1 MTKPRARDLGLP
13 FPGTPG
19 PLNAITDVPGV
30 MVGYSTILAERGE
43 AGHEHGGGPVRTGVT
58 AILPR
63 GRDPVPR
70 PVWAGQ
76 FSLNGNGEMTGV
88 HWIHDAGYFIGPVC
102 ITNTH
107 SVGIVHHAATRWTID
122 TYAEAFRAEHLWAM
136 PVVAETYDGLLS
148 DMNGQHVTAAHAR
161 AALDA
166 AATGP
171 LAEGNV
177 GGGTGMVCYE
187 FKGGTGTAS
196 RRVGDR
202 RRDLHGRRHR
212 AGQPRHARLADH
224 LGVPVGRE
232 MREDLLFARETGSII
247 VVLGTDAPLSALS
260 LRHVAR
266 RAAIGIGRGGAVGGN
281 SSGDIFLAFS
291 VANPCPMP
299 QLMKARVSFDVLND
313 EQLDPVYLAAVESV
327 EEAVVNA
334 MVAAELDDDRP
345 AAGKALPR
353 HRPRQALRNHAEVWT
368 AVATQGPVAAQAAAL
383 PCVKHGTQVL
393 GHGKKELCVCT
404 GQPRLVVKLR
414 ARSADKGG
422 RCCEPFET
430 LGDQL

>member
-1 MTKPRARDLGLP
+1 
-13 FPGTPG
+13 
-19 PLNAITDVPGV
+19 
-30 MVGYSTILAERGE
+30 
-43 AGHEHGGGPVRTGVT
+43 
-58 AILPR
+58 
-63 GRDPVPR
+63 
-70 PVWAGQ
+70 
-76 FSLNGNGEMTGV
+76 
-88 HWIHDAGYFIGPVC
+88 
-102 ITNTH
+102 
-107 SVGIVHHAATRWTID
+107 
-122 TYAEAFRAEHLWAM
+122 M

-196 RRVGDR
+196 RRAAIGGETFMIGAIVQANHGM
-202 RRDLHGRRHR
+202 RDWLTI
-212 AGQPRHARLADH
+212 

-232 MREDLLFARETGSII
+232 MREDLLFGRETGSII

-299 QLMKARVSFDVLND
+299 QLMKARVSFDVLNN
-313 EQLDPVYLAAVESV
+313 EQLDPLYLAAVESV

-383 PCVKHGTQVL
+383 PCVKHGTQVR
-393 GHGKKELCVCT
+393 GHGKKVLCVST
-404 GQPRLVVKLR
+404 GQPRLAVKLR

-422 RCCEPFET
+422 GCCEPFET
-430 LGDQL
+430 PLRMGARVASHPFPNREQRHLLPKREAVCLRTSLGASLVARFLHDLVRAAGCFAGHRQRPSLEAVREIDECVDAFCEP

>member
-30 MVGYSTILAERGE
+30 MVGYSTVLAEHGE
-43 AGHEHGGGPVRTGVT
+43 AGHGGGPVRTGVT

-136 PVVAETYDGLLS
+136 PVVAETYDGFLS
-148 DMNGQHVTAAHAR
+148 DVNGQHVTAAHAR
-161 AALDA
+161 AAHDT

-196 RRVGDR
+196 RRAAIDGETFMIGAIVQANHGM
-202 RRDLHGRRHR
+202 RDWLTI
-212 AGQPRHARLADH
+212 

-299 QLMKARVSFDVLND
+299 QLMKGRVSLEVLNN
-313 EQLDPVYLAAVESV
+313 EQLDPLYLAAVEAV

-334 MVAAELDDDRP
+334 MVAADSMTTVRPPGKLCGAIDHDR
-345 AAGKALPR
+345 LCEIMR
-353 HRPRQALRNHAEVWT
+353 
-368 AVATQGPVAAQAAAL
+368 
-383 PCVKHGTQVL
+383 KHG
-393 GHGKKELCVCT
+393 
-404 GQPRLVVKLR
+404 RL
-414 ARSADKGG
+414 
-422 RCCEPFET
+422 
-430 LGDQL
+430 